1 MPCSD
6 GGAYDYIND
15 HRTQSLEKNLRDR
28 EKEIRNLNSQ
38 LSTANNA
45 SHAVT
50 MINELDEKLKLAEDK
65 ATEFANKLN
74 NVTAML
80 CKSTH
85 LLHTTSPE
93 VFTRHQD
100 LMDWYN
106 QHQEEDVKRM
116 LSDIGLILKKKK
128 GQLKAVIKWSEE
140 LSPNEKV
147 LLETRNEFKNLS
159 LTKIIR

>member
-6 GGAYDYIND
+6 GGAHDYIND
-15 HRTQSLEKNLRDR
+15 RRTKSLEKDLRDR
-28 EKEIRNLNSQ
+28 EKEIRNLESQ
-38 LSTANNA
+38 LSTSNNK
-45 SHAVT
+45 SHAVA
-50 MINELDEKLKLAEDK
+50 MINGLEEKLKLAEDK
-65 ATEFANKLN
+65 AIEFANKLN

-85 LLHTTSPE
+85 LLETTSPE
-93 VFTRHQD
+93 IIGRHQD
-100 LMDWYN
+100 LMDWYI

-128 GQLKAVIKWSEE
+128 GQLKAIIKWSEE